1 MAKKKGERTEIFSV
15 FGQLEA
21 VAAEIMIKDGV
32 GTKIPPE
39 QIPASVAVNQ
49 FGDRARFAVI
59 LPKSKIAAF
68 NNLVADLR
76 A

>member
-1 MAKKKGERTEIFSV
+1 MRKPQSQILSV

-21 VAAEIMIKDGV
+21 VAAEIMIKAGELTRIDA
-32 GTKIPPE
+32 KD
-39 QIPASVAVNQ
+39 IPAEVAVNE

-59 LPKSKIAAF
+59 VPTSKMRKF
-68 NNLVADLR
+68 NNLVAELR